1 MELYHINR
9 QLRDLPQLYKMY
21 FMYEMEECIEN
32 EERYGEII
40 SRLEKMADK
49 IEADKDIS
57 YLEYDIA
64 KNKVEPEE
72 EKEVLE
78 ERLKIRSEMEQQAKA
93 ELADAYGGEFD
104 EFLFKDAVEETDELL
119 DGRAA
124 AKAEEIEVDKDLDE
138 IRR

>member
-93 ELADAYGGEFD
+93 ELADAYGGEFV

-119 DGRAA
+119 EGRVAA
-124 AKAEEIEVDKDLDE
+124 RAEEIEFDSNIDK
-138 IRR
+138 RRR